1 MSVLTGR
8 DMLSHTFL
16 TESQQAGI
24 THLYEND
31 RTMFVGGLGF
41 GKCVVGLTAITELV
55 RDGALKR
62 VLVLAPLRVIEST
75 WMPEARKW
83 SHLDPTMLVSAVG
96 GAAARQA
103 ALRSGAAIVCVNF
116 ESARQLIDESKATG
130 VEFDG
135 FLIDELSCLKGCGG
149 ELFKVLRHWVKNKR
163 WRVGMTATPV
173 AESAEDM
180 YAQALVLDDGE
191 ALGTRYEVFRNRWFE
206 KQGYT
211 DYNWT
216 LKSGAEAEI
225 AKRVQKL
232 VYRADD
238 SSYLAALPDL
248 HDEQIEVPLG
258 VEGSALYAEMQN
270 KMLIKS
276 LDVVGKN
283 SAVVAG
289 KLAQIA
295 SGGLYRGDDR
305 ELVWEDPDNAR
316 LEAVTW
322 WVRRHRGEPVII
334 TYQYAFQLQALKSVY
349 SDAPVLG
356 VGGNCSAKDLERFNS
371 GEIPVLLGHP
381 KSFGMGLNLQGA
393 CRTMLHYSPMYS
405 ADRYRQVIG
414 RIYRR
419 GQTQDVRR
427 VSFFAPGTVEEK
439 IISALAR
446 KELDEAA
453 FMLHL

>member
-24 THLYEND
+24 TQLYEKD

-83 SHLDPTMLVSAVG
+83 SHLDPTMMVSAVG
-96 GAAARQA
+96 GEAARRE
-103 ALRSGAAIVCVNF
+103 ALKSNAPIVCINF
-116 ESARQLIDESKATG
+116 ESARQLIELNRTVGGK
-130 VEFDG
+130 FDG

-191 ALGTRYEVFRNRWFE
+191 ALGTRYEAFRNLWFVPE
-206 KQGYT
+206 DYKG
-211 DYNWT
+211 YNWT
-216 LKSGAEAEI
+216 LKSGAGELI
-225 AKRVQKL
+225 AKRLQKL

-248 HDEQIEVPLG
+248 IDEQIEVPLG
-258 VEGSALYAEMQN
+258 RDGEALYAEMQN
-270 KMLIKS
+270 TSIIKS
-276 LDVVGKN
+276 FDVVGKN
-283 SAVVAG
+283 AAVVAG

-295 SGGLYRGDDR
+295 SGGLYRGDER
-305 ELVWEDPDNAR
+305 ELVWEDPDGAR
-316 LEAVTW
+316 LEAVAW
-322 WVRRHRGEPVII
+322 WVRRHRMEPVII

-349 SDAPVLG
+349 PDAPVLG
-356 VGGNCSAKDLERFNS
+356 VGGDCSAKDLERFNA
-371 GEIPVLLGHP
+371 GDIPVLLGHP
-381 KSFGMGLNLQGA
+381 KSFGMGLNLQGS

-414 RIYRR
+414 RIHRR
-419 GQTQDVRR
+419 GQTQEVRR
-427 VSFFAPGTVEEK
+427 VSFFSPGTVEEN

-446 KELDEAA
+446 KEKDEAA